1 MVEVEVTIE
10 KVILVEVVFE
20 EEQILLEEVI
30 IGIDTET
37 MEDLGDNQGLGKD
50 KELDPNQV
58 HGPIQI
64 QEQV

>member
-30 IGIDTET
+30 IGIDTE
-37 MEDLGDNQGLGKD
+37 MMVDLGDNQGLGKD

-58 HGPIQI
+58 HGSIQI
-64 QEQV
+64 QEPV